1 MLHKP
6 KENNLM
12 NKLSNKENKK
22 LNNFNFLQEYFL
34 ILRSLLITENQRF
47 KIMEEEHLVKT

>member
-1 MLHKP
+1 MLHKL

-12 NKLSNKENKK
+12 NKLLNRENKK
-22 LNNFNFLQEYFL
+22 LKNFNFLQEYFL

>member
-1 MLHKP
+1 MLYKL
-6 KENNLM
+6 KENNLT
-12 NKLSNKENKK
+12 NKLLNKENKK